1 MADGRLVMFP
11 IVAVIVAGAARSLP
25 TAPAPTASPKVDLA
39 SVAQGGAALGRVV
52 EGRPGG
58 ERGGRPAHL
67 STPTLTAHGCTV
79 DFQSAW
85 YRTSVR
91 AA

>member
-39 SVAQGGAALGRVV
+39 SVAQGGLLYDEWWKVVPEASEAAAPLIYP
-52 EGRPGG
+52 RP
-58 ERGGRPAHL
+58 L
-67 STPTLTAHGCTV
+67 
-79 DFQSAW
+79 
-85 YRTSVR
+85 
-91 AA
+91 